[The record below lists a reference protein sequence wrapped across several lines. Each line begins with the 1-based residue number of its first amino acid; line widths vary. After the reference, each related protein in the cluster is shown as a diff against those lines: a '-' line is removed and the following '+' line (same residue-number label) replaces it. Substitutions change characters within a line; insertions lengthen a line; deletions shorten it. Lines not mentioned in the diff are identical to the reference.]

1 MDAAETSCPS
11 NGAITRGDVIIKLSP
26 REAVAGLELTESVF
40 AEEER
45 SVLRPFSMTERH
57 RTKNVAYGEGY
68 CTKPPGRAS
77 CYETPYVSAKRNWIF
92 NLTL

>member
-40 AEEER
+40 AEQ
-45 SVLRPFSMTERH
+45 
-57 RTKNVAYGEGY
+57 KG
-68 CTKPPGRAS
+68 
-77 CYETPYVSAKRNWIF
+77 PY
-92 NLTL
+92 